1 MQQLIIAG
9 NIGKDAVVRRTQSGE
24 SVAGFSV
31 AVDNGK
37 DANGNR
43 RDSTWFDCALW
54 GKRGEALAPYL
65 LKGGKVTITGRPTV
79 RVHEGN
85 AYLGVNVDQITL
97 QGGKPEPR
105 PQGGAGGPAAG
116 SPADPAMQSPG
127 DPFGDEVPF

>member
-85 AYLGVNVDQITL
+85 AYLGVNVD
-97 QGGKPEPR
+97 
-105 PQGGAGGPAAG
+105 
-116 SPADPAMQSPG
+116 
-127 DPFGDEVPF
+127 